1 MLIRWLLFD
10 NSTSLNPAI
19 DVPRIPYLNQNYNVQ
34 YEQFHSEWKYI
45 LWSPSIIPKMAYYTI
60 QYFRYLLYNQSSG
73 VEDKDYLWWYSY
85 YFYHHY
91 NNHTIDSIIVYLKL
105 VGQNTQYAGKVT
117 SFDQVTKENEDDAKQ
132 QNIPPR
138 NILYYAITII
148 VNID

>member
-1 MLIRWLLFD
+1 
-10 NSTSLNPAI
+10 
-19 DVPRIPYLNQNYNVQ
+19 
-34 YEQFHSEWKYI
+34 
-45 LWSPSIIPKMAYYTI
+45 MAYYTI